1 MTRRPALFW
10 CFILCLCHL
19 PQAFPQNSADIL
31 LLYGNPQQF
40 RYRYRDIT
48 VPGRFTGPVPV
59 QHSRYSLNGA
69 PAVSFYIQGTHS
81 HTDGLTG
88 YRLLNR
94 HFTLEI
100 PVSSPSL
107 VPGANTVVLHI
118 RDANNADHAFTLT
131 FDWDPTPVP
140 LPITL
145 TDLSGFTSLQEIA
158 QPVNGVWE
166 LDTAANVIRSTGGQY
181 RDALL
186 LLGSPHGSQEATYA
200 VRFSGNNSFVG
211 LSDFFAGHEDRVVPI
226 GIKPGYSTAGLATVR
241 GNGAAETW
249 LAWGDL
255 MKDHPDKWVRIH
267 TGIPVPNAANLHDGR
282 VYRVRHQML
291 FEDGVNS
298 TRFKI
303 WEDGQSEPAFWNS
316 EVNDA
321 TVTKTNRFDTGIFS
335 LFHSRATTEWFD
347 IHVRSLDG
355 PQMTLTVEAE
365 NGTVARLPSSE
376 SYPQGTMVTLS
387 AVADNG
393 HLFSHWTGDL
403 TGSENPATLLM
414 DAEKTVQAV
423 FVPSPPYILHPLD
436 LLAYWPFDES
446 GGSTAEDI
454 SGNHHHGTLV
464 NSPVWQQGLH
474 GNALRFNGTN
484 SHVNLHNL
492 DIPGGALTLAAWVRA
507 ESFPTQQNRILSKA
521 TGTAESDYLWMLS
534 TINAANNPRF
544 RLRTGGSTATLIGS
558 GSLTAGIWHHVAA
571 TYDGAHMRLY
581 LDGELVGSLA
591 KTGLLDQAPSVPAWI
606 GGQPPTATQHPW
618 HGLIDD
624 VRIYTQALTQEEIL
638 HIMQTPGLPVPTP
651 FEQWRMDNGVA
662 EDTVVIHN
670 QTYPAEHLFIMGAHR
685 TSPDGPWQG
694 LLRIESII
702 PEANGAHALNFQ
714 EQAGRRYR
722 VWWTNDLRGIPEW
735 HDMEHTEPEGPTL
748 FFRLSVE
755 HED

>member
-1 MTRRPALFW
+1 
-10 CFILCLCHL
+10 
-19 PQAFPQNSADIL
+19 
-31 LLYGNPQQF
+31 
-40 RYRYRDIT
+40 
-48 VPGRFTGPVPV
+48 
-59 QHSRYSLNGA
+59 
-69 PAVSFYIQGTHS
+69 
-81 HTDGLTG
+81 
-88 YRLLNR
+88 
-94 HFTLEI
+94 
-100 PVSSPSL
+100 
-107 VPGANTVVLHI
+107 
-118 RDANNADHAFTLT
+118 
-131 FDWDPTPVP
+131 
-140 LPITL
+140 
-145 TDLSGFTSLQEIA
+145 
-158 QPVNGVWE
+158 
-166 LDTAANVIRSTGGQY
+166 
-181 RDALL
+181 
-186 LLGSPHGSQEATYA
+186 
-200 VRFSGNNSFVG
+200 
-211 LSDFFAGHEDRVVPI
+211 
-226 GIKPGYSTAGLATVR
+226 
-241 GNGAAETW
+241 
-249 LAWGDL
+249 

-423 FVPSPPYILHPLD
+423 FVPSPP
-436 LLAYWPFDES
+436 
-446 GGSTAEDI
+446 
-454 SGNHHHGTLV
+454 
-464 NSPVWQQGLH
+464 
-474 GNALRFNGTN
+474 
-484 SHVNLHNL
+484 
-492 DIPGGALTLAAWVRA
+492 
-507 ESFPTQQNRILSKA
+507 
-521 TGTAESDYLWMLS
+521 
-534 TINAANNPRF
+534 
-544 RLRTGGSTATLIGS
+544 
-558 GSLTAGIWHHVAA
+558 
-571 TYDGAHMRLY
+571 
-581 LDGELVGSLA
+581 
-591 KTGLLDQAPSVPAWI
+591 
-606 GGQPPTATQHPW
+606 
-618 HGLIDD
+618 
-624 VRIYTQALTQEEIL
+624 
-638 HIMQTPGLPVPTP
+638 P